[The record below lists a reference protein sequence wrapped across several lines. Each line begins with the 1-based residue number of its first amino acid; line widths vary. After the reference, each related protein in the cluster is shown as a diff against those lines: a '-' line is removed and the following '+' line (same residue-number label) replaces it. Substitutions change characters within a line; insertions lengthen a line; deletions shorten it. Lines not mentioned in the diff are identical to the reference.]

1 MSDQVFAPASYLLLL
16 SQIMKFNLKWLGC
29 CYFQDYIQHYDPA
42 EQQQSAH
49 TLLLYILRSEDDVT
63 TSSVFSG
70 VRLSKT
76 LGIHLELFMP
86 KSQDLLTTALVFLLF
101 FSFFTEDVSTSCVS
115 IYN

>member
-1 MSDQVFAPASYLLLL
+1 
-16 SQIMKFNLKWLGC
+16 MKFNLKWLGR
-29 CYFQDYIQHYDPA
+29 CYFRDYIQHYDPA

-86 KSQDLLTTALVFLLF
+86 KSQDLLKTALVFLLF
-101 FSFFTEDVSTSCVS
+101 FSFFMEDVSTSCVS